1 MLKKLID
8 RFRVQEGD
16 SSKGA
21 AQKQRNLL
29 FFLCCGGLVI
39 FYFVM
44 TGVDKA
50 SEKPLKKTENLKK
63 VSVGELV
70 KHQDVWAS
78 RLEEEA
84 QKIGKVADQL
94 KLQNEIQEKRLKT
107 LEEALTAKSLETSK
121 QKKEAV
127 SLDSKVVTSAAFN
140 TTSVGQDSILQ
151 PELYS
156 SPGSSLAGDFS
167 AATSSG
173 SSMRHPMK
181 LERKILHLTSG
192 NGSESLKYAKHFV
205 TSGTYAKAVLMSA
218 LNVSTATS
226 TQGNPEPI
234 TLRLAEAGNLPRGWK
249 SKMKDAV
256 LIGSCYGNISS
267 ERAVCRIHKLSFVEK
282 DGVIVE
288 KDVEGWIM
296 GEDGAPGLRGKVVD
310 RAGKVA
316 REALF
321 AGILSGLS
329 NFMKF
334 EAQKGVFP
342 VSPFGQSNAMTTE
355 NALKGGVGTGV
366 SNAFEKLADFSIK
379 RAEAMQPVIVVNAG
393 RFVDV
398 VFKKGFDLRPF
409 AADSNL
415 KLVSS
420 TDQK

>member
-8 RFRVQEGD
+8 RFWIGEGD
-16 SSKGA
+16 SSKGVG
-21 AQKQRNLL
+21 QKQRNLV
-29 FFLCCGGLVI
+29 FLLVI
-39 FYFVM
+39 CGVLLFVFLM

-50 SEKPLKKTENLKK
+50 SRKPINKKENLKK
-63 VSVGELV
+63 VSVNELV
-70 KHQDVWAS
+70 DHRDVWAS

-84 QKIGKVADQL
+84 QKMGKIADQL
-94 KLQNEIQEKRLKT
+94 KLQNDLQEKRLKN
-107 LEEALTAKSLETSK
+107 LEEALTAKSLENSK
-121 QKKEAV
+121 QRKEMPSQAV
-127 SLDSKVVTSAAFN
+127 VSSAAFN
-140 TTSVGQDSILQ
+140 TTSVSEDILPQ

-156 SPGSSLAGDFS
+156 SPVSSSLTGDVS
-167 AATSSG
+167 SPISSG
-173 SSMRHPMK
+173 SPSRAPMR

-192 NGSESLKYAKHFV
+192 NGAESLKYAKHFV
-205 TSGTYAKAVLMSA
+205 TSGTYAKAVLTSA
-218 LNVSTATS
+218 LSVSTATS

-342 VSPFGQSNAMTTE
+342 VSPFGQTNAMSTE
-355 NALKGGVGTGV
+355 NAIKGGVGAGV
-366 SNAFEKLADFSIK
+366 SNAFEKLADLSIK
-379 RAEAMQPVIVVNAG
+379 RAEAMQPVIEVSAG

-409 AADSNL
+409 GSESNM